1 MCDVSEEA
9 LLEYFHSAGG
19 IAARVQNADMLR
31 TFKPFIGHADGEKYL
46 VLKKKYRQMLQER
59 HAKHA
64 GSDGDG
70 QRRPRAPAAAQ
81 WDATDA
87 SACPPQRRE
96 QRGEPRSCG
105 RPDGAA
111 EVNLKPA
118 CCSVPGASQQ
128 QHGLDPMEKEWI
140 YSAAAARV
148 PDLSQLLRQDPSLAN
163 KKVTALH
170 WAAKHGSGDMAALV
184 ANAGADVNNKSGYTP
199 LHIAALHGHQHI
211 VDLLIG
217 TYGAKANLRDYSGHL
232 ACHYLKIK
240 EPESPEDDAFPVA
253 QVTSARERNRNRKLA
268 SLFHSKKKWGSAEE
282 LAPIEEERTASH
294 QLALPAFRPR
304 KFSR

>member
-1 MCDVSEEA
+1 MTAWRTRLRVSLWT
-9 LLEYFHSAGG
+9 LLLFSHSV
-19 IAARVQNADMLR
+19 IRPSSLQ
-31 TFKPFIGHADGEKYL
+31 GEKYL

-105 RPDGAA
+105 HPDGAA

-128 QHGLDPMEKEWI
+128 QHGAPGTT
-140 YSAAAARV
+140 S
-148 PDLSQLLRQDPSLAN
+148 S
-163 KKVTALH
+163 
-170 WAAKHGSGDMAALV
+170 
-184 ANAGADVNNKSGYTP
+184 P
-199 LHIAALHGHQHI
+199 LHGNDTRPALSALDETLTEEYCAAENAFFVWGGHH
-211 VDLLIG
+211 
-217 TYGAKANLRDYSGHL
+217 
-232 ACHYLKIK
+232 
-240 EPESPEDDAFPVA
+240 
-253 QVTSARERNRNRKLA
+253 
-268 SLFHSKKKWGSAEE
+268 
-282 LAPIEEERTASH
+282 
-294 QLALPAFRPR
+294 
-304 KFSR
+304 